1 MNKYYYFLL
10 PGLVLL
16 LAFNS
21 NTNNFIFGHTFSGDE
36 SASFLTIVEMIKIES
51 QLAQK
56 DLASNATNAKEHA
69 EHTTEHI
76 TANDTKEINERNPR
90 LATEL
95 NNTLSDFVKTFE
107 SQSPSESTVKDKVSN
122 LGDVLSEVVSA
133 RIDKEQLDNVTV
145 KALVVNDLVGEG
157 LEHYNS
163 SLGMEENKTTASN
176 ATENG
181 SNETAKIVNDPDYQS
196 AQAAISRAIDLYN
209 EIKPSGNANST
220 ELGNSLNSLKDTID
234 SKSPFDQAD
243 KIVDDKITP
252 LLNGMFKL
260 KLAEE
265 AGHGGEGDHA
275 GEGQAIK
282 GKNNILRQEMRP
294 IRQITKDEARLSL
307 LFYHIITDFYF
318 TIKR

>member
-1 MNKYYYFLL
+1 MNKYYFLTL

-107 SQSPSESTVKDKVSN
+107 SQSPSESAVKDMVSN

-133 RIDKEQLDNVTV
+133 RIDKDQLDNVTV

-163 SLGMEENKTTASN
+163 SLGMEENKTSASN
-176 ATENG
+176 ATESG
-181 SNETAKIVNDPDYQS
+181 SNETAKIVNDADYQS
-196 AQAAISRAIDLYN
+196 AHAAILRAIDMYN

-234 SKSPFDQAD
+234 SKSPFVQAD
-243 KIVDDKITP
+243 KTVDDKITP

-260 KLAEE
+260 KLAEG

-275 GEGQAIK
+275 GEGQDNK
-282 GKNNILRQEMRP
+282 GEEQHSSSGNE
-294 IRQITKDEARLSL
+294 T
-307 LFYHIITDFYF
+307 H
-318 TIKR
+318 

>member
-1 MNKYYYFLL
+1 MI
-10 PGLVLL
+10 LL

-21 NTNNFIFGHTFSGDE
+21 NTNNFVFGHTFSGDE
-36 SASFLTIVEMIKIES
+36 SASFLTIVEMIKLES

-69 EHTTEHI
+69 EHTTEHL

-107 SQSPSESTVKDKVSN
+107 SQSPSESAVKDKASN
-122 LGDVLSEVVSA
+122 LDDVLSEVVSA

-145 KALVVNDLVGEG
+145 KALVVNDLVGES
-157 LEHYNS
+157 LEHYSSAFGMNESGHDKNNASSSNS
-163 SLGMEENKTTASN
+163 
-176 ATENG
+176 TENG
-181 SNETAKIVNDPDYQS
+181 KTETPKIVDDDGYQS

-209 EIKPSGNANST
+209 EIKPSGNTNST

-234 SKSPFDQAD
+234 NKSPFDQAD
-243 KIVDDKITP
+243 KTVDDKITP
-252 LLNGMFKL
+252 LLNDIFKL

-265 AGHGGEGDHA
+265 EAHGGEGQDHG
-275 GEGQAIK
+275 GEESHASSENETHK
-282 GKNNILRQEMRP
+282 
-294 IRQITKDEARLSL
+294 
-307 LFYHIITDFYF
+307 TD
-318 TIKR
+318 

>member
-1 MNKYYYFLL
+1 MNKYFYFLL

-21 NTNNFIFGHTFSGDE
+21 NTHNFIFAHTFSGDE
-36 SASFLTIVEMIKIES
+36 SASFLTLVEMMKIES
-51 QLAQK
+51 QLAEK
-56 DLASNATNAKEHA
+56 ELPTNATIAKEHA
-69 EHTTEHI
+69 EHTSEPL

-90 LATEL
+90 LATKL

-107 SQSPSESTVKDKVSN
+107 SQSPSESAVKEKVSN
-122 LGDVLSEVVSA
+122 LGDVLSEVLSA

-145 KALVVNDLVGEG
+145 KALVVNDLVGES
-157 LEHYNS
+157 LEHFNS
-163 SLGMEENKTTASN
+163 SLGDTVKT
-176 ATENG
+176 
-181 SNETAKIVNDPDYQS
+181 ETPKIMDDADYQS
-196 AQAAISRAIDLYN
+196 AQAAVSRAIDLYN

-243 KIVDDKITP
+243 KTVDDKITP

-265 AGHGGEGDHA
+265 EDHGGEGQDHGGNESNA
-275 GEGQAIK
+275 
-282 GKNNILRQEMRP
+282 
-294 IRQITKDEARLSL
+294 SL
-307 LFYHIITDFYF
+307 GNETH
-318 TIKR
+318 

>member
-1 MNKYYYFLL
+1 MNKYYYLLL

-95 NNTLSDFVKTFE
+95 NNTLSDFVKRFE

-275 GEGQAIK
+275 GEGQSNK
-282 GKNNILRQEMRP
+282 GEEQHSSSGNE
-294 IRQITKDEARLSL
+294 T
-307 LFYHIITDFYF
+307 H
-318 TIKR
+318 

>member
-1 MNKYYYFLL
+1 MKRLLYFSI
-10 PGLVLL
+10 PAMIIL

-21 NTNNFIFGHTFSGDE
+21 NTNNFVFGHTFSGDE
-36 SASFLTIVEMIKIES
+36 SASFLTIVEMIKLES

-56 DLASNATNAKEHA
+56 DLASNDTNAKEHA
-69 EHTTEHI
+69 ELTTEHL

-107 SQSPSESTVKDKVSN
+107 SQSPSESAVKDKVSN
-122 LGDVLSEVVSA
+122 LGDVLSEVVGA

-157 LEHYNS
+157 LEHYGS
-163 SLGMEENKTTASN
+163 ALGMEENKTSGSN

-181 SNETAKIVNDPDYQS
+181 SNETAKIVDDADYQS

-209 EIKPSGNANST
+209 EIKPNGNINST
-220 ELGNSLNSLKDTID
+220 ELGNSLNSLKDKID
-234 SKSPFDQAD
+234 TKSAFDQAD
-243 KIVDDKITP
+243 KTVDDKITP
-252 LLNGMFKL
+252 LLNDIFKL

-265 AGHGGEGDHA
+265 EAHGGEGQDH
-275 GEGQAIK
+275 GEEESHASSENETHK
-282 GKNNILRQEMRP
+282 
-294 IRQITKDEARLSL
+294 
-307 LFYHIITDFYF
+307 TD
-318 TIKR
+318 

>member
-1 MNKYYYFLL
+1 MNKYYYVLL

-16 LAFNS
+16 LALNS
-21 NTNNFIFGHTFSGDE
+21 NTNNFIFGHTFSGGE
-36 SASFLTIVEMIKIES
+36 SATFLTKVEMMKIES

-107 SQSPSESTVKDKVSN
+107 SQSPSESAVKDKLSG
-122 LGDVLSEVVSA
+122 LSDVISEVVSA
-133 RIDKEQLDNVTV
+133 RIDKQQLDNVTV
-145 KALVVNDLVGEG
+145 KAQVVNDLVGEG

-163 SLGMEENKTTASN
+163 SLG
-176 ATENG
+176 
-181 SNETAKIVNDPDYQS
+181 ETVKSETPKIVDDADYQS
-196 AQAAISRAIDLYN
+196 AQAAVSRAIDLYN

-220 ELGNSLNSLKDTID
+220 ELGKSLNSLKDTID

-243 KIVDDKITP
+243 KTIDDKITP
-252 LLNGMFKL
+252 LLNDMFKL
-260 KLAEE
+260 KLAVEE
-265 AGHGGEGDHA
+265 AHGAEGQDHGGNESKASSGNETH
-275 GEGQAIK
+275 
-282 GKNNILRQEMRP
+282 
-294 IRQITKDEARLSL
+294 
-307 LFYHIITDFYF
+307 
-318 TIKR
+318 